1 MTFATFAN
9 LIVSILCA
17 AVVWQSMRMARGIR
31 EMKSGDLGETVK
43 ALDRATAEARGVL
56 GELKSVLSIDG
67 AANVRTIASGETL
80 RDELS
85 LMVGIGNAVAD
96 RIIEAAAAGERKKDE
111 VAQAARKQM
120 EEPRPGLVAKPR
132 RKRGAGP
139 HNSRDGVTA
148 PAHTRLQ

>member
-9 LIVSILCA
+9 LIVSLLCG
-17 AVVWQSMRMARGIR
+17 AVVLQSVRMARSIR

-56 GELKSVLSIDG
+56 AQLKTVLSID
-67 AANVRTIASGETL
+67 ATANVKTIASGETL

-96 RIIEAAAAGERKKDE
+96 RIIEAAAAAERKKDE
-111 VAQAARKQM
+111 VAQTARQTAGKP
-120 EEPRPGLVAKPR
+120 ELVAKPR
-132 RKRGAGP
+132 RKRSAAP
-139 HNSRDGVTA
+139 SSSRDGVST